1 MSASLTHKSRNASH
15 GRGCNF
21 ASCPACENSF
31 ENMEVTYTL
40 FIDVRGSISLL
51 LDKFFVAEVE
61 VVVKQILY
69 ERSNIFSISVP
80 YYPKRAPQKVL
91 R

>member
-1 MSASLTHKSRNASH
+1 MQVLVKVAALQAVLLVKTVLKTWKRPIHS
-15 GRGCNF
+15 
-21 ASCPACENSF
+21 
-31 ENMEVTYTL
+31 

-69 ERSNIFSISVP
+69 ERSNIFSIPVS